1 MKLIEMS
8 RYVDKQGCILLQEE
22 MLGKAGL
29 RAGDEVRLTLAVLQE
44 ETESRYPQLII
55 TPQGVSI
62 AAQLSGWQEDDDEE
76 DGLTLPVDLLEAAE
90 IPEGSDLQ
98 ILCTTGA
105 IVIMES
111 DILDSLPD
119 ELCGLFNNLGIHPD
133 TVREVME
140 KEGYFI

>member
-1 MKLIEMS
+1 MKLIEIS
-8 RYVDKQGCILLQEE
+8 RYVDKQGCIVLPEE

-29 RAGDEVRLTLAVLQE
+29 RAGDEVKLTLAVLQE

-55 TPQGVSI
+55 TPQGVGI

-98 ILCTTGA
+98 ILCTAGA

-119 ELCGLFNNLGIHPD
+119 ELQGLFNNLGIHPD
-133 TVREVME
+133 TVREVMK
-140 KEGYFI
+140 KEGYFV